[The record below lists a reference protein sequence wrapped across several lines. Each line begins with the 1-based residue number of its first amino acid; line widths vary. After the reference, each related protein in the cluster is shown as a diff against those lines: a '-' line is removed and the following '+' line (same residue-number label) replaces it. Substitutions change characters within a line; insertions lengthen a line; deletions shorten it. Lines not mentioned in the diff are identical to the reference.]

1 MEYVY
6 GEYQVMA
13 LVQVLFLDDFAAN
26 RFQLPGAGAGTAE
39 QLLASGNYR
48 IITEFTTPSTG
59 LAAAELVETLS
70 AGDSPEV
77 VEARNHIMPGLNRG
91 LRLGDLVVIDSVE
104 AWVLLQ
110 SGWQRVNL

>member
-1 MEYVY
+1 
-6 GEYQVMA
+6 MA

-39 QLLASGNYR
+39 QLRASGNYQV
-48 IITEFTTPSTG
+48 ITEFTTPSTG
-59 LAAAELVETLS
+59 LAAAELVETLAS
-70 AGDSPEV
+70 GQEPEV
-77 VEARNHIMPGLNRG
+77 VAARNHIMPGLNRS
-91 LRLGDLVVIDSVE
+91 LRLGDLVVIDSVD